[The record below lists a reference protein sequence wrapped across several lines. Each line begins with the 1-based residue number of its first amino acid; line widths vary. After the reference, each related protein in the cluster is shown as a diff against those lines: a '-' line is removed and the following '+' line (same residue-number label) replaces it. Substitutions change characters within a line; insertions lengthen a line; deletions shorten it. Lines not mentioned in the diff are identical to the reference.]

1 MKSIVSIP
9 LFSLAPFLIV
19 LSAPALPAVEY
30 KTVVFK
36 SSLHGGFTDYQGS
49 SDEVNARWEALYNKM
64 AISQISADQAAK
76 LPNATTPTAWD
87 SSQYMVELDVF
98 HQLHCLNALRKL
110 VYPREFPMDLTS
122 SSDEALDNVY
132 HLEHCYDQ
140 LRQSLQ
146 CSADIS
152 TIYWEWS
159 REKKK
164 MLGSLETTHTCRDF
178 DRIREWALEHQL
190 QGEFDWWQEV
200 EGAPIKKPKV
210 GEHIDAHD
218 HMHGA

>member
-1 MKSIVSIP
+1 
-9 LFSLAPFLIV
+9 
-19 LSAPALPAVEY
+19 VEY
-30 KTVVFK
+30 KTVVFQ

-49 SDEVNARWEALYNKM
+49 SDEVNTRWEALYNKM
-64 AISQISADQAAK
+64 AISQISTDQAAK

-87 SSQYMVELDVF
+87 PDQYMVELDVF

-110 VYPREFPMDLTS
+110 VYPEVFPVDLTS
-122 SSDEALDNVY
+122 SSNEALDNVY

-178 DRIREWALEHQL
+178 EKIREWALDHQL
-190 QGEFDWWQEV
+190 QGDFDWWREV
-200 EGAPIKKPKV
+200 EGAPIRKPKA
-210 GEHIDAHD
+210 GDNISEHE
-218 HMHGA
+218 HMHVS